1 MKRRVFIDGAE
12 GTTGLRLRERL
23 QNRADIELFVLPE
36 DLRKDLNARREGL
49 NEADFVFLCLPD
61 DAAREAVSLI
71 TNPKTRVLDASTAH
85 RINAD
90 WVYGLPEL
98 TAEQRDMIA
107 NGKRVSVP
115 GCYATGFISLVFPL
129 IKGKIIEKDCLIYSH
144 AVSGYSGGGKGTIA
158 QYEAENRDFE
168 LDSPRAY
175 ALTQKHKHLPE
186 MQRYSGLIHAPS
198 FNPLIADFYSGMT
211 VYVPLQKIQL
221 KNGKNSPL
229 WDVSIGEIKAVY
241 SEHYAGSKLI
251 KLSEIEGYIASNS
264 LSGRDN
270 MELFVTGNPGRALL
284 SSRFDNLGKG
294 ASGAAVQCL
303 NIMMGID
310 ETTGLNLS

>member
-1 MKRRVFIDGAE
+1 MKNRVFIDGAE

-23 QNRADIELFVLPE
+23 QNRAEIELLTLSE
-36 DLRKDLNARREGL
+36 DLRKDLNARRERL

-61 DAAREAVSLI
+61 EAALESVSLI

-85 RINAD
+85 RVNPK

-107 NGKRVSVP
+107 NGKRVSIP
-115 GCYATGFISLVFPL
+115 GCYATGFISLIFPL
-129 IKGKIIEKDCLIYSH
+129 IKGKIIEKDCVIYSH
-144 AVSGYSGGGKGTIA
+144 AVSGYSGAGKRGIA
-158 QYEAENRDFE
+158 EYEAKNRDFQ

-175 ALTQKHKHLPE
+175 ALTQKHKHIPE
-186 MQRYSGLIHAPS
+186 MHRYSGLIHAPS

-221 KNGKNSPL
+221 KYAKKSVS
-229 WDVSIGEIKAVY
+229 WDVSIDDIKAVY
-241 SEHYAGSKLI
+241 SEHYAGSRLI
-251 KLSEIEGYIASNS
+251 KLSEIDGYIASNS
-264 LSGRDN
+264 LSGRDD
-270 MELFVTGNPGRALL
+270 MELFVTGNPDRTLL

-310 ETTGLNLS
+310 ETTGLNLN

>member
-1 MKRRVFIDGAE
+1 MKSRVFIDGAE

-23 QNRADIELFVLPE
+23 QSRSDIELILLPDE
-36 DLRKDLNARREGL
+36 LRKDVSARRECL

-71 TNPKTRVLDASTAH
+71 TEPKVRVLDASTAH
-85 RINAD
+85 RVD
-90 WVYGLPEL
+90 PGWVYGLPEL
-98 TAEQRDMIA
+98 TAQQRNMIA
-107 NGKRVSVP
+107 NGNRVSIP
-115 GCYATGFISLVFPL
+115 GCYATGFIALVFPMV
-129 IKGKIIEKDCLIYSH
+129 KGNIITKDCVVYSH
-144 AVSGYSGGGKGTIA
+144 AVSGYSGGGKRTIA
-158 QYEAENRDFE
+158 EYQAENRDSE

-186 MQRYSGLIHAPS
+186 MQKYSGLLHTPS

-211 VYVPLQKIQL
+211 IYVSLQKIQL
-221 KNGKNSPL
+221 RYAKNSFL
-229 WDVSIGEIKAVY
+229 QDISIDEIKAVY

-264 LSGRDN
+264 LSGRDD
-270 MELFVTGNPGRALL
+270 MELFVTGNPDRALL
-284 SSRFDNLGKG
+284 SARFDNLGKG

-310 ETTGLNLS
+310 ETTGLVL